1 MLKITPHTTQDS
13 TRLTLEGRLAGPWV
27 EEFERFWRGMKNSAT
42 GSLVVDLTGVTF
54 IEQGGK
60 TLLGKMWQEGAELVA
75 AGCCS
80 RSIIEDITSSGRQTP
95 SKPIQTSYPTS

>member
-1 MLKITPHTTQDS
+1 
-13 TRLTLEGRLAGPWV
+13 V
-27 EEFERFWRGMKNSAT
+27 EEFERFWRGMKDSAT
-42 GSLVVDLTGVTF
+42 GSLVVDLTSVTF
-54 IEQGGK
+54 IEPEGK

-95 SKPIQTSYPTS
+95 SKPIQTSDPRS

>member
-1 MLKITPHTTQDS
+1 
-13 TRLTLEGRLAGPWV
+13 V

-54 IEQGGK
+54 IEQEGK

-80 RSIIEDITSSGRQTP
+80 RSIIEDITSSGRQTQ
-95 SKPIQTSYPTS
+95 SKPIQTSYPRS